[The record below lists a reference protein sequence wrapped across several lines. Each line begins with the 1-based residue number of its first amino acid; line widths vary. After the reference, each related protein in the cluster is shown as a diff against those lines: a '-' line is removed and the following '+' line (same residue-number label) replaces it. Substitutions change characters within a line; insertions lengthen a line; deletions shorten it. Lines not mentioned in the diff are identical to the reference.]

1 MKKTVNYYDFVR
13 AFQDSG
19 RGDQFS
25 LKALGALFDYIE
37 EYEEG
42 CGEEIELDVVGL
54 CCDWREEHWQDIA
67 DNYNVDLS
75 DCGDEQEKLEAVEA
89 FLEYHT
95 QYVGMDEGAFI
106 YVAF

>member
-25 LKALGALFDYIE
+25 LTALGALFDYLE
-37 EYEEG
+37 EYEES
-42 CGEEIELDVVGL
+42 CGEEIELDVIAI
-54 CCDWREEHWQDIA
+54 CCEWNEATWQEIADDYEIDLTECSDDDEKIQAVEEH
-67 DNYNVDLS
+67 
-75 DCGDEQEKLEAVEA
+75 
-89 FLEYHT
+89 LEYHT

>member
-1 MKKTVNYYDFVR
+1 MKNTVNYYDFVR

-25 LKALGALFDYIE
+25 LTALGAIFDYME
-37 EYEEG
+37 QYEQDS
-42 CGEEIELDVVGL
+42 GEEIELDVVAI
-54 CCDWREEHWQDIA
+54 CCEWNEATWQEIA
-67 DNYNVDLS
+67 DDYNVDLTE
-75 DCGDEQEKLEAVEA
+75 CGDEQEKLEAVEA

-95 QYVGMDEGAFI
+95 QFVNMGDGNFI